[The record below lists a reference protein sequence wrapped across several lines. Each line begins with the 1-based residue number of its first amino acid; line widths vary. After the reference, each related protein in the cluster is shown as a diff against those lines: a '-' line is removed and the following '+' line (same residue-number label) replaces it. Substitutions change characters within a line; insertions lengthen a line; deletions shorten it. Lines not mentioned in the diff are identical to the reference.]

1 MTMKKTVS
9 SPEFEDDYYAL
20 EKKRIAQETQKAHK
34 IHEKE
39 VESHLNSVIPYYE
52 EADGEEAR
60 LLVLL
65 NNLLVN
71 RFEEVG
77 LVYWNIFR
85 HTPSEIRDYA
95 DLFWDALDTASVERI
110 IAFLEEKKHDAENMV
125 DIWFDDQDIGDGFG
139 VVGEVDEADADEED
153 EYLKEAA

>member
-1 MTMKKTVS
+1 MTMKKTLS
-9 SPEFEDDYYAL
+9 SPEYEDDYYAL
-20 EKKRIAQETQKAHK
+20 EKKRIAEETQKAHK

-39 VESHLNSVIPYYE
+39 VESHLNSVIPYYD
-52 EADGEEAR
+52 EADAEDAR

-95 DLFWDALDTASVERI
+95 DMF
-110 IAFLEEKKHDAENMV
+110 
-125 DIWFDDQDIGDGFG
+125 
-139 VVGEVDEADADEED
+139 
-153 EYLKEAA
+153 

>member
-1 MTMKKTVS
+1 MTMKKTLS
-9 SPEFEDDYYAL
+9 SPELEDDYYAL
-20 EKKRIAQETQKAHK
+20 EKKRIAQEAQKAHK

-52 EADGEEAR
+52 EANAEEAR

-85 HTPSEIRDYA
+85 RTPGEIREYA
-95 DLFWDALDTASVERI
+95 DMFWDDLDTASVERI

-125 DIWFDDQDIGDGFG
+125 DIWFDDQDLGDGFG
-139 VVGEVDEADADEED
+139 VVGEAEEEKED
-153 EYLKEAA
+153 EYLDAA